1 MRFFAY
7 QNARKEEDQD
17 HHQKAAHFPERDV
30 ELRAMGQPV
39 RHTERHTAGKDQ
51 QR

>member
-7 QNARKEEDQD
+7 QNAREEEDQD

-30 ELRAMGQPV
+30 ELCAMGQSIHHP
-39 RHTERHTAGKDQ
+39 ERHTARKDQ